1 MTVTHPD
8 ASKARALWAW
18 MLVAR
23 HTRLGLVTAFVLTAA
38 AFLLRLT
45 LSPVLEDRLL
55 FMIFIPAVIGAA

>member
-45 LSPVLEDRLL
+45 L
-55 FMIFIPAVIGAA
+55 